1 MKFIDLNEG
10 DKFSLVQGKPDI
22 LVKLFEWPHNLKD
35 GPGGVNGNPAYRNF
49 SITDENTVNIRD
61 KHFLWID
68 PATTVFQS
76 SRSVAKEFYQ
86 EVEKATNDQLLKD
99 HFEKAKDWICE
110 CGMRGCPLDS
120 SWRFNGKDWEHSHG
134 YPIGH
139 VTAKLQPKQDMTKAL
154 QDFIHN
160 GLEPDI
166 CNAVCYDSY
175 YGCGLP
181 IGHAGSHVAMD
192 KIIPPD
198 PPETQRKDYRWNS
211 DWGWTIRVVGSGSD
225 KSDYHVV
232 RVYESP
238 GFEDDIVTYYHSKTD
253 VGPKQKDG
261 QVHLLGRTFKR
272 QHPIFHLRQ
281 EARDLKKKLC
291 KEKKVTNVNR
301 WPHDNPDW

>member
-1 MKFIDLNEG
+1 MKFTDLNEG
-10 DKFSLVQGKPDI
+10 EKFSLIQGKPDI
-22 LVKLFEWPHNLKD
+22 LVKLLGWPHNLKD
-35 GPGGVNGNPAYRNF
+35 GPGGVNGNPACRNF

-76 SRSVAKEFYQ
+76 SRSIVKEFYQ

-99 HFEKAKDWICE
+99 HLEKAKDWICE

-154 QDFIHN
+154 QNFADGGFLSEI
-160 GLEPDI
+160 
-166 CNAVCYDSY
+166 S
-175 YGCGLP
+175 
-181 IGHAGSHVAMD
+181 
-192 KIIPPD
+192 
-198 PPETQRKDYRWNS
+198 ETGKKDYRWNVE
-211 DWGWTIRVVGSGSD
+211 WGWTVRVVGSGSD
-225 KSDYHVV
+225 KSDYQVV
-232 RVYESP
+232 RVREMP
-238 GFEDDIVTYYHSKTD
+238 GFIGTMVTHYKTSK
-253 VGPKQKDG
+253 GF
-261 QVHLLGRTFKR
+261 LR

-291 KEKKVTNVNR
+291 KEKNVSNDNR
-301 WPHDNPDW
+301 WPHDSYDW